1 MAHSKRYKPL
11 SREENMSYWSNQ
23 DVSTGGGVESQRGP
37 RLLEMDTLSDAYW
50 LAKDVGTWV
59 GKQIAG
65 AAGKL
70 TDFSRV
76 ADVST
81 GGEPPF
87 KSLVKEPKRSVTST
101 ATPQQKRQ
109 WGQEAALNKQA
120 AQRGL
125 SARRNAA
132 DISMNNPPVVTDSSG
147 HRVYNGKRVHK

>member
-11 SREENMSYWSNQ
+11 SRDENIKYWSNQ
-23 DVSTGGGVESQRGP
+23 DVSTGGGGMESQRGP
-37 RLLEMDTLSDAYW
+37 RLFEMDTLSDVYW
-50 LAKDVGTWV
+50 AAKEV
-59 GKQIAG
+59 GKW
-65 AAGKL
+65 AGKQ
-70 TDFSRV
+70 V
-76 ADVST
+76 ASNVVGPT
-81 GGEPPF
+81 KPIPKRNEPPF

-101 ATPQQKRQ
+101 ATEGQKRR
-109 WGQEAALNKQA
+109 WGQQAALNKQA

>member
-1 MAHSKRYKPL
+1 MVYYKPL
-11 SREENMSYWSNQ
+11 SRDENIKYWSNQ

-37 RLLEMDTLSDAYW
+37 RLLEMDTLSEAYW

-59 GKQIAG
+59 GKQVAG

-70 TDFSRV
+70 ADVSRV
-76 ADVST
+76 ADV
-81 GGEPPF
+81 EPPF

-101 ATPQQKRQ
+101 ATEGQKRH
-109 WGQEAALNKQA
+109 WGQQAALNKQA

-132 DISMNNPPVVTDSSG
+132 DISMNNPPVVTDASG
-147 HRVYNGKRVHK
+147 HRVYNGKRIHN